1 MLRNVVFAL
10 LTLSYPLA
18 IWLLGDKV
26 EPRWLALSLVLLG
39 ALRLAAAK
47 QKGYLLLVLGAFALA
62 AVTGFFN
69 AAWPLH
75 WYPVFVN
82 ASLLVLFGV
91 TLRSGMPMVE
101 RLARLREK
109 DLPPHA
115 VAYTR
120 KVTVAWCGFFAVNGL
135 VAAATCLWASEK
147 VWALYNGAIAYV
159 LMGVFGG
166 VEFLI
171 RLRVKKQHELAAMPP
186 LPLAGEGRG
195 EGRA

>member
-1 MLRNVVFAL
+1 
-10 LTLSYPLA
+10 
-18 IWLLGDKV
+18 
-26 EPRWLALSLVLLG
+26 
-39 ALRLAAAK
+39 
-47 QKGYLLLVLGAFALA
+47 VLGAFALA
-62 AVTGFFN
+62 AVTGIFN
-69 AAWPLH
+69 ASWPLH

-82 ASLLVLFGV
+82 VSLLVLFGV

-120 KVTVAWCGFFAVNGL
+120 KVTAAWCVFFAVNGL
-135 VAAATCLWASEK
+135 IAAATCLWASDK

-166 VEFLI
+166 IEFLI
-171 RLRVKKQHELAAMPP
+171 RRSVKKKNESVPP
-186 LPLAGEGRG
+186 FSPAGEGQG

>member
-1 MLRNVVFAL
+1 MLRNVVFAI

-18 IWLLGDKV
+18 IWLLGDRV
-26 EPRWLALSLVLLG
+26 QPRWLALSLVLLG

-47 QKGYLLLVLGAFALA
+47 QRGYLVLVLGAFALA
-62 AVTGFFN
+62 AVPGIFP
-69 AAWPLH
+69 ASWPLH

-82 ASLLVLFGV
+82 VSLLVLFGV

-109 DLPPHA
+109 ELPSHA
-115 VAYTR
+115 IAYTR
-120 KVTVAWCGFFAVNGL
+120 KVTVAWCVFFAVNG
-135 VAAATCLWASEK
+135 VIAAATCLWASDK

-166 VEFLI
+166 IEFLI
-171 RLRVKKQHELAAMPP
+171 RLRVKKRNELAATPP
-186 LPLAGEGRG
+186 LALAGEGRG
-195 EGRA
+195 EGRT